1 MFASLELVQSYD
13 CPSASEVILKN
24 MGNTDQYQT
33 VTKQSIIHVHTSW
46 KVLPMYHK
54 IYNEECG

>member
-24 MGNTDQYQT
+24 MGNTDKYRT
-33 VTKQSIIHVHTSW
+33 TTKQSVNHVHTSRE
-46 KVLPMYHK
+46 VLPMYHK
-54 IYNEECG
+54 IYTEECG